1 MNRQPAMP
9 NIQRRRGLQRAL
21 GAAACFALPA
31 LTRQAQAQPGSLPEL
46 TLAASD
52 GAAVLAREA
61 SGNRWRA
68 SWIDIWASWCGP
80 CKLSFPWM
88 NEMHD
93 RYASAGLRVVAVN
106 VDTRAADAQ
115 KFLQSH
121 PARFAL
127 AMDPAGSV
135 PKLLEAK
142 AMPSSWLVR
151 PDRSLLL
158 AHRGF
163 RLEDRAEMERAIRGA
178 LGL

>member
-1 MNRQPAMP
+1 MTRQTPMFST
-9 NIQRRRGLQRAL
+9 QRRHRLQQAL
-21 GAAACFALPA
+21 CVAASAAWPA
-31 LTRQAQAQPGSLPEL
+31 LTRQAQAQTTTLPEL
-46 TLAASD
+46 ALSASE

-88 NEMHD
+88 NEMHE
-93 RYASAGLRVVAVN
+93 RYAAVGLRVVAIN

-115 KFLQSH
+115 RFLQSH
-121 PARFAL
+121 PAKFAL
-127 AMDPAGSV
+127 AMDPSGSV

-151 PDRSLLL
+151 PDRSLVL